1 MVFLELA
8 KNYNEKYC
16 CQTYLSNIK
25 GDDSCSIV
33 PWVFLIWGQSCEI
46 THLIHTCNQSI

>member
-33 PWVFLIWGQSCEI
+33 PWVFQFGDSRVKSLIWFI
-46 THLIHTCNQSI
+46 RNQSI